1 MAEISIL
8 LKKETIFRYGRCR
21 KNLNDTVRLL
31 VELVGF
37 FLSDFYLLYREALLG
52 VLIDQIRK
60 QLRIIFP
67 KQNQFQ
73 ELQSWFFAGDF
84 FFEIK

>member
-37 FLSDFYLLYREALLG
+37 FYL
-52 VLIDQIRK
+52 
-60 QLRIIFP
+60 IFIYFTE
-67 KQNQFQ
+67 KHY
-73 ELQSWFFAGDF
+73 
-84 FFEIK
+84 

>member
-8 LKKETIFRYGRCR
+8 LKKETIFGYGGCR
-21 KNLNDTVRLL
+21 NLNDTVRLL

-37 FLSDFYLLYREALLG
+37 FLPNFYLLYREALLG
-52 VLIDQIRK
+52 VLMHQIRN

-67 KQNQFQ
+67 KQNQFRQ
-73 ELQSWFFAGDF
+73 LQSWFFAGDF